1 MFQTWPTSWLYPH
14 GSVLCIS
21 IFFYGRSQTDDR
33 VMWGSSNTLPWS
45 PDVWIQMHVFTT
57 SWKWSLCSCNQQQSC
72 EALNFWW
79 TQMLNK
85 RQISDKWLSCSI
97 SLLLDFWIFWWF
109 FDNFLGDGWYM
120 TRNILEYLDDIAE
133 QYGRLWAN
141 ESGRPGPTPILCA
154 LIAVVRDSGWCCV
167 RTGSSSQ
174 RYRYIDGRRRIW
186 IYWWDL
192 I

>member
-1 MFQTWPTSWLYPH
+1 MDQFCVFQIFTAGLRPTTGWCGVAQIPCLGRQMVGSKCMSSPPAENEVCAAAISSNPAKHSISDGLRCWTNDEFQTSDWVVL
-14 GSVLCIS
+14 SVYS
-21 IFFYGRSQTDDR
+21 
-33 VMWGSSNTLPWS
+33 
-45 PDVWIQMHVFTT
+45 
-57 SWKWSLCSCNQQQSC
+57 
-72 EALNFWW
+72 
-79 TQMLNK
+79 
-85 RQISDKWLSCSI
+85 
-97 SLLLDFWIFWWF
+97 WIFGL

-133 QYGRLWAN
+133 QYGRLWVN